1 MYVRLGAALT
11 AALVLLA
18 LVPATPALASGD
30 ILEAV
35 GAEYLKVGS
44 DPPRSTVVGPL
55 SARSAVRAMR
65 HLQER

>member
-1 MYVRLGAALT
+1 MHVRIGAALA

-18 LVPATPALASGD
+18 LVPATPALAIGD
-30 ILEAV
+30 ILRTV
-35 GAEYLKVGS
+35 GTEYLRVGS

-65 HLQER
+65 HSQER